1 MIKLYYDPITVN
13 CRKVLAGFDLAGVEF
28 DSVKMD
34 YFGGDHKQPDYL
46 AVNPN
51 AAIPALTDGDFV
63 LWESNAMLQYGA
75 DLVGAADVYPTD
87 VRTRA
92 DINRWHLWEA
102 SAWFPSCYV
111 YLVENLVKPFL
122 GNQPDA
128 AVLEGEQ
135 ARFDAL
141 ASIFDGRHRGRGS
154 HAFARL
160 HQLAARPLSGYPRV
174 DGTCRGVAVLGEYR
188 CRAAARARRAVL
200 RPRKVES
207 HEVHLVQFDALAP
220 LAR

>member
-122 GNQPDA
+122 GDQPDA

-141 ASIFDGRHRGRGS
+141 ASILEGR
-154 HAFARL
+154 
-160 HQLAARPLSGYPRV
+160 LSGQAFIMGDAVTMADIAVAAPMHLHAYISLPLDPYPGIRAWMARV
-174 DGTCRGVAVLGEYR
+174 EALPCWENTDVVPLLG
-188 CRAAARARRAVL
+188 L
-200 RPRKVES
+200 
-207 HEVHLVQFDALAP
+207 DAQS
-220 LAR
+220 

>member
-13 CRKVLAGFDLAGVEF
+13 CRKVLAGFDLASVPYE
-28 DSVKMD
+28 SVKMD
-34 YFGGDHKQPDYL
+34 YFGGEHKQPDYL

-51 AAIPALTDGDFV
+51 GAIPALTDGDFV

-75 DLVGAADVYPTD
+75 DLVGASTVYPTD

-92 DINRWHLWEA
+92 DINRWLLWEA

-122 GNQPDA
+122 GDQPDP

-135 ARFDAL
+135 ERFDLL
-141 ASIFDGRHRGRGS
+141 ASILEARVSGQSFIMGDTVTLADIAVASPMHL
-154 HAFARL
+154 HAYIDL
-160 HQLAARPLSGYPRV
+160 PLGPYPAITAWMTRIEALPCWQNTDV
-174 DGTCRGVAVLGEYR
+174 VPLLG
-188 CRAAARARRAVL
+188 L
-200 RPRKVES
+200 
-207 HEVHLVQFDALAP
+207 DAQS
-220 LAR
+220 